1 VSEWARVSPLI
12 RLTPYPSA
20 AVRYLISVSNFC
32 HDFYGDPKA
41 QALPREGGKLAT
53 WQTYVA
59 QTLDL

>member
-1 VSEWARVSPLI
+1 
-12 RLTPYPSA
+12 LTPYPSA